1 MAVTTP
7 ELLAS
12 PLTPAEKAELAQ
24 CEAAILPARCAC
36 LRSVEALEEAWI
48 GEGEALSR
56 LRHLQ
61 AHRDQRT
68 LRGRPIPTEAGR
80 WKAYLEQEHGLTV
93 AEADAAIRAF
103 HLDLARQHHRAGG
116 GNAALPL
123 IEVEEVAA

>member
-7 ELLAS
+7 ELAAELLAS

-24 CEAAILPARCAC
+24 CEAAIR
-36 LRSVEALEEAWI
+36 EAWI

-103 HLDLARQHHRAGG
+103 HLNLARQHHRAGG
-116 GNAALPL
+116 GNAHQLTL
-123 IEVEEVAA
+123 TQEVG